1 MHSEQLCGFTQR
13 QQRLEAVR
21 SGIVRRLA
29 GHVLT
34 SLQFIPKH
42 VCFRRCIK
50 PSRERKQRFSTE
62 GIRRFRQA
70 VSHELA
76 NANYFEPRQCSV
88 SNNFSECDYSYR

>member
-1 MHSEQLCGFTQR
+1 MHSEELCGFTQR

-34 SLQFIPKH
+34 SLLFIPKH
-42 VCFRRCIK
+42 FPPLLK
-50 PSRERKQRFSTE
+50 ASSERKQRFSTE